1 MNKQIITLTMSF
13 ALAFCSLTLAQT
25 SNTQRDPGFVLDF
38 GAVFGA
44 VAFDNNEFPY
54 TECLPLSDGKV
65 LLYGHFRNTFDSDI
79 SGIVRLNAD
88 GSRDESF
95 QPPVADD
102 GYSLGVNCA
111 YELPDGKLL
120 IGGSFTNSDQN
131 APKGLLKLN
140 TDGSIDNT
148 FNHPFTSFSPTIN
161 GIDVQGDGKI
171 VIVGAYSAVDVGT
184 GITRLNADG
193 TVDSSFDPGQ
203 WASGVPV
210 VSGITVLPNG
220 KMIVSGFFTSWFDGT
235 ISNSVSGL
243 VALNSD
249 GSYDPSFSYSGSVS
263 STGVLPKTYPRVAR
277 QSDGKVV
284 VAGITSNS
292 NYAIRRYNADLT
304 TDNTFY
310 AATNTSESGVYP
322 TGLAV
327 QEDDRIVVAGYFLND
342 YDGNDISGIMR
353 LNADGTLDQTFD
365 AGTGFGNGPLVYH
378 CMLAAN
384 GSIYVVH
391 QNSDYQDAGLTP
403 SDGFTTR
410 QVLIRLQGDPVTTS
424 IAESESQIF
433 SMYPNPAADHITLNQ
448 VQNGSVIRIFDTQG
462 SLVHEQVS
470 VAGTETL
477 DLKSIEPGAYMI
489 TVQNRNSLT
498 SGSFVKL

>member
-1 MNKQIITLTMSF
+1 MKKLYVTLVF
-13 ALAFCSLTLAQT
+13 ASCAFNMVAQT
-25 SNTQRDPGFVLDF
+25 ANTLRDTDF
-38 GAVFGA
+38 TLNFGSVFGA
-44 VAFDNNEFPY
+44 VAFDINEFPY
-54 TECLPLSDGKV
+54 TESLPLSNGKV
-65 LLYGHFRNTFDSDI
+65 LLYGHFRSTFDTDI

-95 QPPVADD
+95 QPPVAAD
-102 GYSLGVNCA
+102 GYSLDVNCA

-120 IGGSFTNSDQN
+120 IGGTFTNSDQN

-161 GIDVQGDGKI
+161 GIDVQSDGKI
-171 VIVGAYSAVDVGT
+171 VIVGAYAAVGVGT

-193 TVDSSFDPGQ
+193 TVDTSFDPGQ

-220 KMIVSGFFTSWFDGT
+220 KMIVSGFFTSWNDGT
-235 ISNSVSGL
+235 TSNSVSGL

-249 GSYDPSFSYSGSVS
+249 GSYDPSFSYTGSVS
-263 STGVLPKTYPRVAR
+263 STSILPKTYPRVAL

-304 TDNTFY
+304 ADNTFY
-310 AATNTSESGVYP
+310 AATNASESGVFP

-353 LNADGTLDQTFD
+353 LNADGTLDPTFD
-365 AGTGFGNGPLVYH
+365 AAEGFGSAPLVYH
-378 CMLAAN
+378 CALATN
-384 GSIYVVH
+384 GNIYVVH
-391 QNSDYQDAGLTP
+391 ENSAYQAEGLNP

-424 IAESESQIF
+424 IAQIDQASF
-433 SMYPNPAADHITLNQ
+433 SLYPNPVADLLMLEGVENGSTISIADARGAVVYQTTVLTDKTNVDVSSYEPGVYMIS
-448 VQNGSVIRIFDTQG
+448 VQNG
-462 SLVHEQVS
+462 
-470 VAGTETL
+470 
-477 DLKSIEPGAYMI
+477 
-489 TVQNRNSLT
+489 NSLT
-498 SGSFVKL
+498 SGRFVKL